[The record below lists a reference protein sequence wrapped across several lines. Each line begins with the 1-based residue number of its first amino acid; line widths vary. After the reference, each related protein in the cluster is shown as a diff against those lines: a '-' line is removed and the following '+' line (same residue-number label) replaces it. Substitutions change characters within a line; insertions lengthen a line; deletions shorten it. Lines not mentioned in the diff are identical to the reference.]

1 MPKVFHPVA
10 KVGDLDHGELMY
22 VEAGGK
28 AICLGNVNGEIV
40 AVDNTCTHE
49 HAPLADGTLDSDRLE
64 CPLHGGAFNIFT
76 GEPEQYPASY
86 PVKTYSVRLEEDEIL
101 VGIRT

>member
-1 MPKVFHPVA
+1 MPKIFHPVA
-10 KVGDLDHGELMY
+10 RLEELGPGQLRY

-28 AICLGNVNGEIV
+28 AICLANVNGEIV

-49 HAPLADGTLDSDRLE
+49 RASLADGTLSDERLE
-64 CPLHGGAFNIFT
+64 CPLHGGAFNVFS

-86 PVKTYSVRLEEDEIL
+86 PVKTYSVRIEDGDIL
-101 VGIRT
+101 VGIRS